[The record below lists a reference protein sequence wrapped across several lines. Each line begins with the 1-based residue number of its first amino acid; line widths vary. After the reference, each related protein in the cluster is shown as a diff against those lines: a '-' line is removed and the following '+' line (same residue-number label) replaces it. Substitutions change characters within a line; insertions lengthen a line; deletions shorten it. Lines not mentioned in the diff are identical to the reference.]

1 MMGDIEDEFGE
12 IIAVTYGCGYVQD
25 TEVIDVVIE
34 I

>member
-12 IIAVTYGCGYVQD
+12 IVAVVYGCGYIQNN
-25 TEVIDVVIE
+25 EVIDVVIE